1 MLKGEKKDSQFDTGM
16 GTTPGMWEMVSD
28 ALEGEKLPESV
39 SRAIHALVR
48 GTASVVPDKDT

>member
-1 MLKGEKKDSQFDTGM
+1 MCKDTKRSSQFDTGM

-39 SRAIHALVR
+39 SAAIHALKN
-48 GTASVVPDKDT
+48 GDASVVPDKDT

>member
-1 MLKGEKKDSQFDTGM
+1 MCKGEKKDSQFDTGM

-39 SRAIHALVR
+39 NSAIYALVN
-48 GTASVVPDKDT
+48 GNASVVPDKAP